1 MNSLYAV
8 LLKNALLLALVIVSL
23 VFIFTSYIGYKEVYY
38 VFGTLGLLYVIASCF
53 EAYKLSQLQIV
64 TERFEYF
71 TDGFFVKRIIKIIVL
86 LASAVLLF
94 LSNSIIKYMAFL
106 FAIIAITEIIVTGW
120 RYFKKLCYVA
130 FTDNQLIIA
139 TNKIQTIAI
148 SNIQKIETRHGLTYF
163 VDKQNNALTI
173 QSYMMKD
180 KEGFSVAL
188 KQWLTKHQLIN
199 KLIEQE

>member
-1 MNSLYAV
+1 MQ
-8 LLKNALLLALVIVSL
+8 
-23 VFIFTSYIGYKEVYY
+23 FTN
-38 VFGTLGLLYVIASCF
+38 
-53 EAYKLSQLQIV
+53 
-64 TERFEYF
+64 ERFEYF

-106 FAIIAITEIIVTGW
+106 FVIIAITEIIVTGW

-130 FTDNQLIIA
+130 FTDKQILIA

-163 VDKQNNALTI
+163 VDKQNNSLTI

-180 KEGFSVAL
+180 KQGFSVAL
-188 KQWLTKHQLIN
+188 KLWLTKHQLMD
-199 KLIEQE
+199 KFIEQ